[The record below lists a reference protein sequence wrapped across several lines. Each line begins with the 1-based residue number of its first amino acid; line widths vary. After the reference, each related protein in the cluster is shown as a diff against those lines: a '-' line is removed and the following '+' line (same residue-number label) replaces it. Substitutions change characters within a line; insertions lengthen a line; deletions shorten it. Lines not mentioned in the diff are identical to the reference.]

1 MSLKPNF
8 PTDSTLVI
16 AAFGGWNDAA
26 ASATD
31 AIEHLLEVWDC
42 TEIFD
47 LNIDDFYDFTYNRPE
62 ISTNFE
68 GQREISWPSA
78 KIYRAKSESLPT
90 TDIYLIQGDEPS
102 LKWRRFAN
110 ELLDQIPKTQS
121 TVLITLGAML
131 AEVPHTRPV
140 PVNGSTGNK
149 DLQEITGYNVS
160 NYEGPT
166 GILSVLAAEAE
177 FRDIAAAS
185 IWAALPHYVG
195 APPCPKGTLALIR
208 GLEDVLDTTIPVL
221 DLVEDSRAWQTGVEE
236 LALEDE
242 EVADYI
248 RTLEETQDTAELP
261 EASGE
266 AIAKEFERYLRRRE
280 S

>member
-1 MSLKPNF
+1 MSLKPSF
-8 PTDSTLVI
+8 PADSTLII

-42 TEIFD
+42 EEVFD
-47 LNIDDFYDFTYNRPE
+47 LDIDDFYDFTYNRPE
-62 ISTNFE
+62 ISTNFD
-68 GQREISWPSA
+68 GQREIAWPSTKVYKA
-78 KIYRAKSESLPT
+78 KAESMPT
-90 TDIYLIQGDEPS
+90 TDIYLIHGDEPS
-102 LKWRRFAN
+102 LKWRGFAN
-110 ELLDQIPKTQS
+110 LLLDKIPSASS

-149 DLQEITGYNVS
+149 DLQDITGYAVS

-177 FRDIAAAS
+177 FRNIAAAS

-236 LALEDE
+236 LAVEDE

-248 RTLEETQDTAELP
+248 KSLEESQDTAELP

-266 AIAKEFERYLRRRE
+266 AIAREFERYLRRRE